1 MYTGEKGMEK
11 NDMLELARET
21 RKKIR
26 EVFTDKVDTITAYD
40 IHDDPNHRKSNGITC
55 RNIMD
60 SQSQLREGTFGM
72 QLNKTEEMAVQTS
85 RMIRKLFGDKM
96 SGSVIYDVIDESNH
110 HTFKLKFR
118 VYNFAGVKFQ
128 YENDF
133 FEIYLFLNGEEGLL
147 ISKPNSRYSE
157 ISDWDAYLKEIMV
170 KIESYIPEKY
180 LKAKGW
186 R

>member
-1 MYTGEKGMEK
+1 MYIRKVIFGMELNNMDILSDEICDVVERVFK
-11 NDMLELARET
+11 D
-21 RKKIR
+21 KI
-26 EVFTDKVDTITAYD
+26 D
-40 IHDDPNHRKSNGITC
+40 GI
-55 RNIMD
+55 
-60 SQSQLREGTFGM
+60 
-72 QLNKTEEMAVQTS
+72 
-85 RMIRKLFGDKM
+85 
-96 SGSVIYDVIDESNH
+96 VIYDMIDESNH

-133 FEIYLFLNGEEGLL
+133 FEIYVFFNGDEGLL
-147 ISKPNSRYSE
+147 LSKENSRYSE
-157 ISDWDAYLKEIMV
+157 IRDWDAYLKEIMA

>member
-1 MYTGEKGMEK
+1 MEK

-40 IHDDPNHRKSNGITC
+40 INDEPNR
-55 RNIMD
+55 
-60 SQSQLREGTFGM
+60 
-72 QLNKTEEMAVQTS
+72 
-85 RMIRKLFGDKM
+85 
-96 SGSVIYDVIDESNH
+96 
-110 HTFKLKFR
+110 HTFKLNSH

-128 YENDF
+128 YENDI

-147 ISKPNSRYSE
+147 LSKPNSRYSE
-157 ISDWDAYLKEIMV
+157 ISDWDAYLKEIMA
-170 KIESYIPEKY
+170 KIEFYIPEKF

>member
-1 MYTGEKGMEK
+1 MEK

-40 IHDDPNHRKSNGITC
+40 INDEPNR
-55 RNIMD
+55 
-60 SQSQLREGTFGM
+60 
-72 QLNKTEEMAVQTS
+72 
-85 RMIRKLFGDKM
+85 
-96 SGSVIYDVIDESNH
+96 
-110 HTFKLKFR
+110 HTFKLNFR

-147 ISKPNSRYSE
+147 LSKPNSRYSE
-157 ISDWDAYLKEIMV
+157 VSNWDAYLKEIMV
-170 KIESYIPEKY
+170 KIESYTPEKY

>member
-1 MYTGEKGMEK
+1 MEL
-11 NDMLELARET
+11 NNMDILSDEFCDILERVYANR
-21 RKKIR
+21 IG
-26 EVFTDKVDTITAYD
+26 TISIYD
-40 IHDDPNHRKSNGITC
+40 I
-55 RNIMD
+55 
-60 SQSQLREGTFGM
+60 
-72 QLNKTEEMAVQTS
+72 V
-85 RMIRKLFGDKM
+85 
-96 SGSVIYDVIDESNH
+96 DESNH

-133 FEIYLFLNGEEGLL
+133 FEIYVFFNGDEGLL
-147 ISKPNSRYSE
+147 LSKENSRYSE
-157 ISDWDAYLKEIMV
+157 IRDWDAYLKEIMA

>member
-1 MYTGEKGMEK
+1 MQT
-11 NDMLELARET
+11 NNMLELARET

-26 EVFTDKVDTITAYD
+26 KVFTDKVDTITAYD
-40 IHDDPNHRKSNGITC
+40 I
-55 RNIMD
+55 
-60 SQSQLREGTFGM
+60 
-72 QLNKTEEMAVQTS
+72 V
-85 RMIRKLFGDKM
+85 
-96 SGSVIYDVIDESNH
+96 DEPNH

-128 YENDF
+128 YENDL
-133 FEIYLFLNGEEGLL
+133 FEIYVFFNGDEGLL
-147 ISKPNSRYSE
+147 LSKENSHYSE
-157 ISDWDAYLKEIMV
+157 ISDWDSYLKEIMT

>member
-1 MYTGEKGMEK
+1 
-11 NDMLELARET
+11 
-21 RKKIR
+21 
-26 EVFTDKVDTITAYD
+26 
-40 IHDDPNHRKSNGITC
+40 
-55 RNIMD
+55 
-60 SQSQLREGTFGM
+60 M
-72 QLNKTEEMAVQTS
+72 QLNKMK
-85 RMIRKLFGDKM
+85 KLALDFSDIVEIVFKDKIN
-96 SGSVIYDVIDESNH
+96 GIVIYDVIDEPNH

-133 FEIYLFLNGEEGLL
+133 FEIYVFFNGDEGLL
-147 ISKPNSRYSE
+147 LSKENSRYSE
-157 ISDWDAYLKEIMV
+157 ISDWDSYLKEIMT

>member
-1 MYTGEKGMEK
+1 M
-11 NDMLELARET
+11 
-21 RKKIR
+21 
-26 EVFTDKVDTITAYD
+26 DTQ
-40 IHDDPNHRKSNGITC
+40 G
-55 RNIMD
+55 
-60 SQSQLREGTFGM
+60 QLREENFGM
-72 QLNKTEEMAVQTS
+72 QLNETETMAVQTS
-85 RMIRKLFGDKM
+85 RIIRNVFGDRM
-96 SGSVIYDVIDESNH
+96 YGSGIYDVIDEQNH

-133 FEIYLFLNGEEGLL
+133 FEIYVFFNGDEGLL
-147 ISKPNSRYSE
+147 LSKENSRYSE
-157 ISDWDAYLKEIMV
+157 ISDWDAYLKEIMA

>member
-40 IHDDPNHRKSNGITC
+40 INDEPNR
-55 RNIMD
+55 
-60 SQSQLREGTFGM
+60 
-72 QLNKTEEMAVQTS
+72 
-85 RMIRKLFGDKM
+85 
-96 SGSVIYDVIDESNH
+96 
-110 HTFKLKFR
+110 HTFKLNFR

-133 FEIYLFLNGEEGLL
+133 F
-147 ISKPNSRYSE
+147 
-157 ISDWDAYLKEIMV
+157 
-170 KIESYIPEKY
+170 
-180 LKAKGW
+180 
-186 R
+186 